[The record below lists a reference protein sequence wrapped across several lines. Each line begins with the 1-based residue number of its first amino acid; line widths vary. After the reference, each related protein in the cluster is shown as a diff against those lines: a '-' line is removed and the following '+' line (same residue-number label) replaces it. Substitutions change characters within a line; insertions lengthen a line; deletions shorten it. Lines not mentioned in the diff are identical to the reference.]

1 MYIYIIYILYYI
13 YIYIYMVNKFYM
25 LPEVRKIRFFFRVT
39 FSSEE
44 IKNQFYIFWK
54 ADVEIRPNPRS
65 F

>member
-1 MYIYIIYILYYI
+1 
-13 YIYIYMVNKFYM
+13 MVKKKFHVAGSSENKGF
-25 LPEVRKIRFFFRVT
+25 LRVT